1 MKTIRQVE
9 CLRRG
14 RRKPAARYCK
24 YSASLAFAISL
35 RSRYSELLTLSILRV
50 KISLSLT
57 VSADATTPRSLS
69 LETRPLI
76 SCLRSASPNRRSGD
90 CKMGVGGNKWAH
102 TGHLFSHTSCFTTS
116 HGGKVF
122 ARRFQ
127 IASAIFKHSKR
138 KANRIAG
145 FAPEASPVCGSFS
158 RSCP

>member
-1 MKTIRQVE
+1 
-9 CLRRG
+9 
-14 RRKPAARYCK
+14 
-24 YSASLAFAISL
+24 
-35 RSRYSELLTLSILRV
+35 
-50 KISLSLT
+50 
-57 VSADATTPRSLS
+57 
-69 LETRPLI
+69 
-76 SCLRSASPNRRSGD
+76 
-90 CKMGVGGNKWAH
+90 MGVGGNKWAH